1 MFTGLVRGG
10 EEWKRLLCVFYFS
23 LLLFFFTYHAIIDGG
38 DERITAFCHT
48 TDCLGR
54 KREEGGPSG
63 ERGMAVPF
71 ESGGRHDD
79 CNTLATN

>member
-1 MFTGLVRGG
+1 MEALVV
-10 EEWKRLLCVFYFS
+10 CV
-23 LLLFFFTYHAIIDGG
+23 LFFIITIFCTYHAIIDGG

-63 ERGMAVPF
+63 EGGMAVPF